1 MRQLLRAGARLFWR
15 PSVDEEVDDEL
26 REHIEML
33 VRRLEREGLSPG
45 AAREAALHRFGDLA
59 TVRAECRT
67 LAHDVEDQMNRKNFW
82 QELQQDVSYGI
93 RTLRRAPLY
102 TTIAALTL
110 AIGIGASTAI
120 FSVVHA
126 VLLRPLPYR
135 EADRVVAIWNGYRQ
149 GGDISRTAIAPPE
162 FADVKDQTRA
172 FDAVAAIGRATSNL
186 TGSCG
191 PSTVTCEPER
201 VAGYWV
207 SPNLFSLLGAAPAL
221 GRNFTGSEGT
231 TGAEPVVLLSHA
243 LWVRRFGGDSAI
255 IGRGIN
261 IGGRLRTVI
270 GVMPASVR
278 FPDAPVGFLRER
290 GELWLPF
297 SWEQSRG
304 EERGNQYLGFVAR
317 RRASATPDEARV
329 DLQTISARFKS
340 AFPDRYAQAT
350 VSWGLDARPLRDEM
364 VGDVRRPLLVVLGA
378 VMLLML
384 IACANVAHLSLA
396 RGASRRQE
404 FAVRAA
410 LGAGRLRLVRQ
421 LLTESL
427 MLAGAAGVVGIA
439 IAIVSTRGIVRLD
452 PGIIPQLDATRVNGA
467 VLAFALLAT
476 VFCAMLVG
484 IVPALRQSTSRV
496 HEAIRA
502 GRGASAEPRRRVRS
516 VLVVAE
522 VAMALVILVGAG
534 LLARSF
540 IALQRVDQGFNPGP
554 TLTFSVTLPRSR
566 YDSAA
571 KMVAFHEQLQQR
583 LGTIP
588 GVEAVSAMDPLPLGG
603 NSWSGSFYVEGQPA
617 APGQQEPH
625 AEYTVALPGFTGTLR
640 MHLLKGRDFETM
652 DGPDAPAVTIVDD
665 RLAARYWPG
674 QDAIG
679 KRISQNDQSGPWATV
694 IGVVRH
700 VYRSGPKN
708 EGEPQVYFPFRQH
721 TQTPLS
727 YALRTSVDPLSI
739 ISAVRSEVAAIDP
752 ELPIARIASMATLES
767 AALARD
773 RFNALVLAIFAGT
786 ALLLAAIGLYGVMA
800 YLVTQRQA
808 EIGIRL
814 ALGGGPRDVLRL
826 VIGDGMR
833 MALAGIA
840 LGTVASLALARV
852 LEGLLYGIEPTD
864 PATYVVIAA
873 TLAVVALLASALPAR
888 RATKADPASALRA

>member
-15 PSVDEEVDDEL
+15 PSVDDEVDEEL
-26 REHIEML
+26 RAHIDLL
-33 VRRLEREGLSPG
+33 VRRLEREGHSPE
-45 AAREAALHRFGDLA
+45 AARKAALQRFGDLA
-59 TVRAECRT
+59 TVRDECRT
-67 LAHDVEDQMNRKNFW
+67 LAHDVEDQMNRKDFW
-82 QELQQDVSYGI
+82 QELRQDLAYGV

-102 TTIAALTL
+102 TTIAILTL

-126 VLLRPLPYR
+126 VLLRALPYR

-149 GGDISRTAIAPPE
+149 GGAVTHTAIAPPE
-162 FADVKDQTRA
+162 FADVKEQTRA
-172 FDAVAAIGRATSNL
+172 FDAVAAIARSTSNL

-191 PSTVTCEPER
+191 TAGSCEPER
-201 VAGYWV
+201 VAGYSV
-207 SPNLFSLLGAAPAL
+207 SPSLFTLLGTAPAL
-221 GRNFTGSEGT
+221 GRNFNEGDGAQ
-231 TGAEPVVLLSHA
+231 GAEPVVLLSHG
-243 LWVRRFGGDSAI
+243 LWMRRFGGDSSI

-261 IGGRLRTVI
+261 ISGRLRTVI

-290 GELWLPF
+290 GELWVPY
-297 SWEQSRG
+297 SWENSRG
-304 EERGNQYLGFVAR
+304 EERGNQYLGFIAR
-317 RRASATPDEARV
+317 RRALATPDEARV
-329 DLQTISARFKS
+329 DLETISARFKS

-350 VSWGLDARPLRDEM
+350 VNWGLDARPLRDEM
-364 VGDVRRPLLVVLGA
+364 VGEVRRPLLVVLGA
-378 VMLLML
+378 VLLLML

-396 RGASRRQE
+396 RGAARRQE

-410 LGAGRLRLVRQ
+410 LGAGRMRLVRQ

-427 MLAGAAGVVGIA
+427 LLGSTAGIIGIGIA
-439 IAIVSTRGIVRLD
+439 TASTRGLVRLD
-452 PGIIPQLDATRVNGA
+452 PGVIPQLDATRVNGT
-467 VLAFALLAT
+467 VLAFALVAT

-484 IVPALRQSTSRV
+484 IVPALRQSTARV
-496 HEAIRA
+496 HDAIRA
-502 GRGASAEPRRRVRS
+502 GRGGSAQPRRRVRS

-534 LLARSF
+534 LLTRSF
-540 IALQRVDQGFNPGP
+540 MALQRVDQGFTPGP

-566 YDSAA
+566 YENAA
-571 KMVAFHEQLQQR
+571 KLVAFHDQLQQR

-603 NSWSGSFYVEGQPA
+603 NSWSGSFYVEGQPV

-625 AEYTVALPGFTGTLR
+625 AEYTVALPGFVGVLR
-640 MHLLKGRDFETM
+640 MRLMKGRDFEAT
-652 DGPDAPAVTIVDD
+652 DTPEARAVAIIDD
-665 RLAARYWPG
+665 RLAAKYWPG
-674 QDAIG
+674 EDPIG
-679 KRISQNDQSGPWATV
+679 KRISQNGQEGPWASVVGV
-694 IGVVRH
+694 IRH

-727 YALRTSVDPLSI
+727 YALRTTIDPLTVVR
-739 ISAVRSEVAAIDP
+739 AVRTEVAAIDP
-752 ELPIARIASMATLES
+752 DLPISRVASMETLES
-767 AALARD
+767 AALARE
-773 RFNALVLAIFAGT
+773 RFNALVLLVFAAT

-800 YLVTQRQA
+800 YLVAQRQA

-840 LGTVASLALARV
+840 LGILASLALARV

-864 PATYVVIAA
+864 PATYVVIAT
-873 TLAVVALLASALPAR
+873 TLALVALLASALPAR
-888 RATKADPASALRA
+888 RATKADPASALRT

>member
-45 AAREAALHRFGDLA
+45 AAREAALHRFGDLS

-82 QELQQDVSYGI
+82 QEIGQDVTYGL

-102 TTIAALTL
+102 TTIAVLTL

-126 VLLRPLPYR
+126 VLLRALPYR

-149 GGDISRTAIAPPE
+149 GGDITRTAIAPAE

-186 TGSCG
+186 TGGCG
-191 PSTVTCEPER
+191 TTGSCEPER
-201 VAGYWV
+201 VAGYFV
-207 SPNLFSLLGAAPAL
+207 SPALFSLLGAVPAL
-221 GRNFTGSEGT
+221 GRDFGERDGA
-231 TGAEPVVLLSHA
+231 TGAEPVVLLSHS
-243 LWVRRFGGDSAI
+243 LWMRRFGGDSSI
-255 IGRGIN
+255 VGRGIN
-261 IGGRLRTVI
+261 VSGRLRTVI
-270 GVMPASVR
+270 GVMPATVR

-290 GELWLPF
+290 GELWLPY

-304 EERGNQYLGFVAR
+304 EERGNQYLGFLAR
-317 RRASATPDEARV
+317 RRASATPDEGRV

-340 AFPDRYAQAT
+340 AFPDRYAQAVT
-350 VSWGLDARPLRDEM
+350 WSLDARPLRDEM

-396 RGASRRQE
+396 RGVSRRQE

-427 MLAGAAGVVGIA
+427 MLGGAAGIVGIA
-439 IAIVSTRGIVRLD
+439 IATVSTRGLVRLD
-452 PGIIPQLDATRVNGA
+452 PGIIPQLDGTRVNGV

-534 LLARSF
+534 LLTRSF
-540 IALQRVDQGFNPGP
+540 IALQRVDQGFTPGP

-571 KMVAFHEQLQQR
+571 KMVAFHDQLQQR

-603 NSWSGSFYVEGQPA
+603 NSWSGSFYVEGQPV

-640 MHLLKGRDFETM
+640 MHLVKGRDFETL
-652 DGPDAPAVTIVDD
+652 DGPDAPAVAIVDD
-665 RLAARYWPG
+665 RLAAKYWPG

-679 KRISQNDQSGPWATV
+679 KRISQNDQNGPWATV
-694 IGVVRH
+694 VGVVRH

-727 YALRTSVDPLSI
+727 YAVRTSVDPLSI
-739 ISAVRSEVAAIDP
+739 MRAVRSEVATIDP
-752 ELPIARIASMATLES
+752 DLPIARIASMATLES
-767 AALARD
+767 AAVARD

-864 PATYVVIAA
+864 PATYAVIAA
-873 TLAVVALLASALPAR
+873 ALAVVALLASALPAR